1 MDLGMV
7 GLDGL
12 LSPSL
17 SLDPE
22 AKQNWYGS
30 GFLKQ
35 ERPKEEASED
45 DLRASKVSKTC
56 DFSADYKAMPL
67 LRSSGSLFSEDQQML
82 SFSSPSS
89 SQAMTLPLYQH
100 PSSAYGKNTALGGY
114 GCGGGGGVKGPFTP
128 SQWMELE
135 HQALI
140 YKYITANVPIPSNLL
155 IPIRKALDSAGLY
168 GFSGGPLGP
177 TSLGWGAFRV
187 GFSNSIDP
195 QPGRCRRTDGKKW
208 RCSRD
213 AVADQKYCERHMNR
227 GRHRSRKPVE
237 GQTGHS
243 VSGPTAPAT
252 TTAKLMPMASAAS
265 PSLVPSGNASNGLGL
280 AHQSQFK
287 NLQPSGTN
295 PSPNRVFLN
304 KENVGERIQESQFSI
319 PKHHNPYGLDSS
331 RAEFGLV
338 CSDSLLNPLHK
349 ASSLIACKNYG
360 SSHAP
365 NTTETESNRS
375 LRQFMDD
382 WPNTNQADRAHLSI
396 SIPVAPTSSTSS
408 PALSPL
414 RLSRELESTQMGLG
428 VGSVVNEPNQK
439 EANWIPISWENSM
452 GGPLGEVLHSTN
464 SGCGDYKNS
473 SALNLMTKGWDVSP
487 RLASSPTGVL
497 QKMTFGSLSNSSA
510 GSSPRTESHRTHEGA
525 SFFNDLLGSTLAKSS
540 SLPA

>member
-56 DFSADYKAMPL
+56 DFSANYKAMPL
-67 LRSSGSLFSEDQQML
+67 LRSSSSLFSEDQQML

-89 SQAMTLPLYQH
+89 SQAMTLPLYRH
-100 PSSAYGKNTALGGY
+100 PSSAYGGNTASGGY
-114 GCGGGGGVKGPFTP
+114 GYGGGGVKGPFTP

-187 GFSNSIDP
+187 GFSNSPDP
-195 QPGRCRRTDGKKW
+195 QPG
-208 RCSRD
+208 
-213 AVADQKYCERHMNR
+213 
-227 GRHRSRKPVE
+227 
-237 GQTGHS
+237 
-243 VSGPTAPAT
+243 
-252 TTAKLMPMASAAS
+252 
-265 PSLVPSGNASNGLGL
+265 
-280 AHQSQFK
+280 
-287 NLQPSGTN
+287 
-295 PSPNRVFLN
+295 RVFLN

-331 RAEFGLV
+331 QAEFGLV
-338 CSDSLLNPLHK
+338 CSNSLLNPLHK

-360 SSHAP
+360 SSHTP

-382 WPNTNQADRAHLSI
+382 WPNTNQADQ
-396 SIPVAPTSSTSS
+396 
-408 PALSPL
+408 
-414 RLSRELESTQMGLG
+414 LESTQMGLG
-428 VGSVVNEPNQK
+428 VGSVMNEPNQK

-497 QKMTFGSLSNSSA
+497 QKMKFGSLSNSSA

-525 SFFNDLLGSTLAKSS
+525 SFFNDLHGSTIAKSS